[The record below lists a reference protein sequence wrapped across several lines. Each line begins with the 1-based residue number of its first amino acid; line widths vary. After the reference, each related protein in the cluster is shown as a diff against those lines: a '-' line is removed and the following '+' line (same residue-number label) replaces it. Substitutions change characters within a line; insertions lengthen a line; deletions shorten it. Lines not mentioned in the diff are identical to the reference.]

1 MGTAADKLQAV
12 LNSKNAIKNKFNLA
26 DDLPF
31 SQYAENIN
39 TAPGGIVIPENFN
52 PASSADVWWN
62 KQFFNCR
69 GELHQL
75 IWQQCSGYTRKS
87 ATKGRSAPTMYRP
100 WPGKT
105 TVSQAME

>member
-39 TAPGGIVIPENFN
+39 TAPGGIVVPDNFN
-52 PASSADVWWN
+52 PASTADVWET

-69 GELHQL
+69 GELQTGVFIDGALKSVHMANINGKIPEKYRLLNGSGIL
-75 IWQQCSGYTRKS
+75 I
-87 ATKGRSAPTMYRP
+87 
-100 WPGKT
+100 
-105 TVSQAME
+105 